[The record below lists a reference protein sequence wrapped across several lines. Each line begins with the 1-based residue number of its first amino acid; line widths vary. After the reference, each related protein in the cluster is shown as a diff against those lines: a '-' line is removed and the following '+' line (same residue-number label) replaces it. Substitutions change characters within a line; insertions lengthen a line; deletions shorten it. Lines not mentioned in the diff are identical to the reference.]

1 MTTVSWTHCGHILAE
16 LSGEERVALKAI
28 ARGKFRSIPA
38 PLLEKLRYQH
48 LLTFDGQAWVLT
60 DNGRVVAYWSDVVRH
75 Q

>member
-1 MTTVSWTHCGHILAE
+1 MLDR
-16 LSGEERVALKAI
+16 LSSEERVALKAI
-28 ARGKFRSIPA
+28 ARGKFRSIPP
-38 PLLEKLRYQH
+38 PLLERLRSQH